1 MTNEGLRPVVA
12 SEIEVRYAIQ
22 PMGRDRE
29 LVRLLDIELMRLIEL
44 LSQKL
49 RPESLQFN
57 HQLLR
62 FGSEYVLRIKIQK
75 HAALQVFDVYLNI
88 SEVAFMVRYEGKN
101 YSVITAKSI
110 CQIIAQLCLGTDIDN
125 SSATSSNSTPS
136 PSSSGS
142 VPPQS
147 STTNNSLTAH

>member
-44 LSQKL
+44 LTQKL
-49 RPESLQFN
+49 RPEPLQFN

-75 HAALQVFDVYLNI
+75 HAALQVFDVYLNV
-88 SEVAFMVRYEGKN
+88 SEVAFMVRHEGKN

-110 CQIIAQLCLGTDIDN
+110 CQIIAQLCLGVNTEDSPGI
-125 SSATSSNSTPS
+125 SSNSTPS
-136 PSSSGS
+136 PSPSGS
-142 VPPQS
+142 APPQS
-147 STTNNSLTAH
+147 STPSNSLSAH

>member
-1 MTNEGLRPVVA
+1 MTNEVLRPVVA

-29 LVRLLDIELMRLIEL
+29 LVRLLDIELMSLIEYL
-44 LSQKL
+44 TQKL
-49 RPESLQFN
+49 KPEPLQFN

-75 HAALQVFDVYLNI
+75 HATLQVFDVYLNV
-88 SEVAFMVRYEGKN
+88 SEVAFMVRHEGRN

-110 CQIIAQLCLGTDIDN
+110 CQIIAQLCTGMNIDDSSAQN
-125 SSATSSNSTPS
+125 SSSAPASSSN
-136 PSSSGS
+136 GS
-142 VPPQS
+142 LPPQS
-147 STTNNSLTAH
+147 STPSSITAH